1 MTLQIQFFTLAM
13 MSMSGILLG
22 IVFDVYRA
30 VCGQLRVSR
39 WILSLLDLVY
49 WAFATVFV
57 FRVLYYSNQ
66 GQLRFFVF
74 LGLVIGTL
82 LYFWLISSITI
93 QFVLWLIRVIQA
105 IINFGIRCFQVLII
119 MPLRGL
125 FRLVMILFGFLLA
138 ITIFLYKI
146 VLQLLSPF
154 AKLFWRLLRPL
165 RKHIKLPRWVKR
177 VVQRVLGLWRRLF

>member
-1 MTLQIQFFTLAM
+1 MAM
-13 MSMSGILLG
+13 MSMSGVLLG
-22 IVFDVYRA
+22 IVFDAYRV
-30 VCGQLRVSR
+30 VCGQLRVNR

-74 LGLVIGTL
+74 LGLIVGTL

-93 QFVLWLIRVIQA
+93 QIVLWLIRVIQA
-105 IINFGIRCFQVLII
+105 LFNFGVRCFEVLII

-125 FRLVMILFGFLLA
+125 YRLVMILFGFLVA

-165 RKHIKLPRWVKR
+165 HKRMKLPRWAKR
-177 VVQRVLGLWRRLF
+177 GVQWVLGIWRRLF